1 MRRALA
7 VAVPFALALAG
18 CSGGGDD
25 AEVPEPAA
33 LPENEAL
40 CLDGD
45 RSDRPV
51 VDWIEPAIELAV
63 DRYGDPEFFEISAD
77 RQRVSVIV
85 SVDGTAEQLFYCA
98 AAGYVPPSSLGE
110 AQGSTFPP
118 DAVDFDVDSIFDEI
132 DDELDDPE
140 IGDFA
145 IVGDG
150 AGGAAYD
157 ASVQSDVGGVL
168 LVRLA
173 ADGTVLGAQA
183 Q

>member
-1 MRRALA
+1 
-7 VAVPFALALAG
+7 VPSSEELT
-18 CSGGGDD
+18 
-25 AEVPEPAA
+25 
-33 LPENEAL
+33 ENGAL

-45 RSDRPV
+45 RSERPV
-51 VDWIEPAIELAV
+51 VEWVDPAIELAV
-63 DRYGDPEFFEISAD
+63 DQYGDPEFFEISAD

-85 SVDGTAEQLFYCA
+85 SVDGTAEQLFYCGE
-98 AAGYVPPSSLGE
+98 AGYVPPSSLGE
-110 AQGSTFPP
+110 ASGSTFAP
-118 DAVDFDVDSIFDEI
+118 DAVDFDVDTIFDGI
-132 DDELDDPE
+132 DEELDEPD

-168 LVRLA
+168 LVRLG

>member
-1 MRRALA
+1 MRRPLA
-7 VAVPFALALAG
+7 VAIPLAFALVG
-18 CSGGGDD
+18 CSGGDD
-25 AEVPEPAA
+25 ADAPDLAD
-33 LPENEAL
+33 LPENDAL

-45 RSDRPV
+45 RADRPV
-51 VDWIEPAIELAV
+51 IDWIEPAIDLAV
-63 DRYGDPEFFEISAD
+63 DEYGDPEFFEISAD

-85 SVDGTAEQLFYCA
+85 SVDGVAEQLFYCA
-98 AAGYVPPSSLGE
+98 ASGYVPATSLGE
-110 AQGSTFPP
+110 AEGSTFAP
-118 DAVDFDVDSIFDEI
+118 DSVDFDVDTIFDGI
-132 DDELDDPE
+132 DEELDDPE

-173 ADGTVLGAQA
+173 GDGTVLGAQA

>member
-1 MRRALA
+1 MRRPLA
-7 VAVPFALALAG
+7 VAVSIALALVG
-18 CSGGGDD
+18 CSGGDD
-25 AEVPEPAA
+25 VDAPRPDELV
-33 LPENEAL
+33 ENDAL

-51 VDWIEPAIELAV
+51 VDWIDPAIELAV
-63 DRYGDPEFFEISAD
+63 DRYGQPEFFEISAD

-85 SVDGTAEQLFYCA
+85 SVDGDAEQLFYCGSG
-98 AAGYVPPSSLGE
+98 GYVPPATLGG
-110 AQGSTFPP
+110 AQGSTFSS
-118 DAVDFDVDSIFDEI
+118 DDVDFDVDTIFAEI
-132 DDELDDPE
+132 DEELDEPD

-150 AGGAAYD
+150 SGGVAYD
-157 ASVQSDVGGVL
+157 ASVRSEVGGVL
-168 LVRLA
+168 LVRLG